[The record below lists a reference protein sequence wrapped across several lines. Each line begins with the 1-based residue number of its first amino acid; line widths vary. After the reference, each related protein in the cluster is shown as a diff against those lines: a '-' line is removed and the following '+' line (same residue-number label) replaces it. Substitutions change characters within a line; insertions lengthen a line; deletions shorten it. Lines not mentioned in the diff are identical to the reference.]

1 MQKVI
6 AVNCECTYPM
16 CDHIAKQIA
25 ELLQETF
32 DDGYDEGWVE
42 AYESMRKTLQL
53 AGVPGVELLEMPNP
67 PPRSDLKIEPTRV
80 GKKQEKIH

>member
-6 AVNCECTYPM
+6 AIDCECTSPM
-16 CDHIAKQIA
+16 CEHIARQIA

-53 AGVPGVELLEMPNP
+53 AGVPGVELLEIPKP
-67 PPRSDLKIEPTRV
+67 PPRSDLRIEPVRSS
-80 GKKQEKIH
+80 KKKDIVH